1 MPIFSKTFDI
11 KSVPMR
17 GKRANDDCPVLKEKL
32 DDYANISLNFGH
44 KIFRFQD
51 GRWTM
56 QDQQHYQQTGGD
68 GSDVGTM
75 KRHIKK
81 LEQINN
87 LNQIKI
93 DVLLDMMSENIA
105 EQNKMR
111 FTPGMAS

>member
-11 KSVPMR
+11 KSVPIR

-32 DDYANISLNFGH
+32 DDYTNISLNFGH

-51 GRWTM
+51 GRWTI
-56 QDQQHYQQTGGD
+56 QDQHQYHNGD
-68 GSDVGTM
+68 YASTM

-93 DVLLDMMSENIA
+93 DVLLDMMTENIA
-105 EQNKMR
+105 EQNNMR
-111 FTPGMAS
+111 PTPGTTS